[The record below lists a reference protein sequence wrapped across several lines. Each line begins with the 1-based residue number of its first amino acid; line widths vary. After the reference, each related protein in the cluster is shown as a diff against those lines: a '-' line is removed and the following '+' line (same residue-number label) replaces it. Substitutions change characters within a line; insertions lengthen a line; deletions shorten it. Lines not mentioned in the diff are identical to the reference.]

1 MTCVAVKLTS
11 FPLARARLNPIA
23 RAWLGAG
30 YSAFGVWAHDVP
42 IEYWP
47 AGAAPPL
54 PDVTADVPGAFPGIR
69 IGLVGS
75 PTSAAAERLKADAA
89 VIGQMASVES
99 DLDAMTAE
107 LVDRQDELLAIYDL
121 IRSTRSQLDLHL
133 TLGTLARQ
141 MARLLKASLGFAM
154 VSTDNGQHLLAATPP
169 GWIDGPTIRSVL
181 EGVQGGTPRDML
193 LPAPMFAG
201 RPSGSARHVLALRV
215 SVGKAFAGIGVGRE
229 SGPFAAPAV
238 KLALAIAEQAGA
250 YIENALFYHE
260 SVQQVRLESEMQMA
274 ADVQRHLLP
283 RRWPAVAGL
292 DLHASARPASV
303 VGGDFYDVLSLGPD
317 RTFVALGDVTGKGA
331 AAALVMS
338 MTRAA
343 IRSAVRNGDRA
354 DPGDVLR
361 HTITSLHDDLDEL
374 GMYATT
380 FLASFD
386 ARTREVA
393 YVSAGH
399 SPVIHRPAAGPSVLW
414 TPEEPPLGMIDR
426 VATGTRT
433 IALAPGDVLVIA
445 TDGFNEARDPDA
457 ALFGTDR
464 LLATVDRVHGGT
476 AADIGKHLSEAVR
489 AFQRG
494 REQDDDQTLLVMKG
508 TRAE

>member
-1 MTCVAVKLTS
+1 MTCLAVKLSS

-30 YSAFGVWAHDVP
+30 YTAFGVWAHDVA
-42 IEYWP
+42 IECWP
-47 AGAAPPL
+47 AGAAPPP
-54 PDVTADVPGAFPGIR
+54 PDVAADVPGMFPGIR

-75 PTSAAAERLKADAA
+75 AAPGAVERLKADAA
-89 VIGQMASVES
+89 VIGQMATAES
-99 DLDAMTAE
+99 DMDAMTAE
-107 LVDRQDELLAIYDL
+107 LVDRQDELLAIYEL

-154 VSTDNGQHLLAATPP
+154 VRTTNGQHLLAATPP

-181 EGVQGGTPRDML
+181 EGVQGGTPRDLL
-193 LPAPMFAG
+193 LPPPMFAG
-201 RPSGSARHVLALRV
+201 RPSGSARYVLALPV

-274 ADVQRHLLP
+274 AEVQRRLLP
-283 RRWPAVAGL
+283 RRWPSVAGL

-303 VGGDFYDVLSLGPD
+303 VGGDFYDVLSVGSD
-317 RTFVALGDVTGKGA
+317 RTFVTLGDVTGKGA

-343 IRSAVRNGDRA
+343 IRSAVRSGERA

-361 HTITSLHDDLDEL
+361 QAIASLSDDLDEL

-380 FLASFD
+380 FLACFD
-386 ARTREVA
+386 RRTREVG

-433 IALAPGDVLVIA
+433 ITLSPGDVLVIA
-445 TDGFNEARDPDA
+445 TDGFNEARDPDGE
-457 ALFGTDR
+457 LFGTDR
-464 LLATVDRVHGGT
+464 LLAAVDSVHGESAG
-476 AADIGKHLSEAVR
+476 DIGKHLSEAVR
-489 AFQRG
+489 DFQRG

-508 TRAE
+508 ARPE

>member
-1 MTCVAVKLTS
+1 MAVKLSS

-30 YSAFGVWAHDVP
+30 YSAFGVWAHDVA
-42 IEYWP
+42 IDYWP
-47 AGAAPPL
+47 AGATPPA
-54 PDVTADVPGAFPGIR
+54 PDVVADVPGAFPGIR

-75 PTSAAAERLKADAA
+75 PTPGASERLKADAA
-89 VIGQMASVES
+89 IIGQMATVEA
-99 DLDAMTAE
+99 DMDAMTAE

-154 VSTDNGQHLLAATPP
+154 VSTAKGQHLLAATPP
-169 GWIDGPTIRSVL
+169 GWIDGDTIRSIL
-181 EGVQGGTPRDML
+181 EGVQGGTPRDLL
-193 LPAPMFAG
+193 LPPPMFAG
-201 RPSGSARHVLALRV
+201 RPSGSARYVLALPV

-229 SGPFAAPAV
+229 SGPFTAPAV

-260 SVQQVRLESEMQMA
+260 SVQQVRLETEMQMA

-283 RRWPAVAGL
+283 RTWPSLAGL

-303 VGGDFYDVLSLGPD
+303 VGGDFYDMLSVGAD
-317 RTFVALGDVTGKGA
+317 RAFLTLGDVTGKGA

-338 MTRAA
+338 MTRSA
-343 IRSAVRNGDRA
+343 IRSAVRSGERA
-354 DPGDVLR
+354 DPGEVLR
-361 HTITSLHDDLDEL
+361 QAIASLYDDFDEL

-380 FLASFD
+380 FLACFD
-386 ARTREVA
+386 RRTREIG
-393 YVSAGH
+393 YISAGH
-399 SPVIHRPAAGPSVLW
+399 SPVIHRAAAGPSVLW
-414 TPEEPPLGMIDR
+414 IPDEPPLGMIDR

-433 IALAPGDVLVIA
+433 ITLAPGDVLVIA
-445 TDGFNEARDPDA
+445 TDGFNEARDPDGE
-457 ALFGTDR
+457 LFGTDR
-464 LLATVDRVHGGT
+464 LLAVVDRVHGEC
-476 AADIGKHLSEAVR
+476 AAAIGKALSDAVR
-489 AFQRG
+489 EFQRG
-494 REQDDDQTLLVMKG
+494 RDLDDDQTLLVMKG
-508 TRAE
+508 I